1 MRETSLSAKAALSC
15 LLAVVRG
22 YANTIMRYR
31 ARQVDIITRIV
42 SPAHARECR
51 RAAYYKDFPMG
62 VIGAAAV
69 AGEETSAAVFYK
81 RGGTAVLL
89 KRPAVAVITSGCLA
103 ACVSATSKKSLQVL
117 PACDLLS
124 CGTRARGNRHLQS
137 LEAHPPPPSARTTL
151 LHFRTSLR
159 QTLAAADDPF
169 PIFLPSFLQTT
180 AKVLCPPHPSSPAVP
195 PPTAVRGPLPMTA
208 IPASHG

>member
-1 MRETSLSAKAALSC
+1 
-15 LLAVVRG
+15 
-22 YANTIMRYR
+22 
-31 ARQVDIITRIV
+31 
-42 SPAHARECR
+42 
-51 RAAYYKDFPMG
+51 MG

-69 AGEETSAAVFYK
+69 AGEEMSAAVFYK

-137 LEAHPPPPSARTTL
+137 LEAPSPPSPS
-151 LHFRTSLR
+151 SLCSYH
-159 QTLAAADDPF
+159 T
-169 PIFLPSFLQTT
+169 PSFQDL
-180 AKVLCPPHPSSPAVP
+180 SPTNA
-195 PPTAVRGPLPMTA
+195 RGRR
-208 IPASHG
+208 

>member
-124 CGTRARGNRHLQS
+124 CGTRARGDRHLQS
-137 LEAHPPPPSARTTL
+137 LEAPLPLPLLPLLVPHSFISGPLSDKRSRPQMTPPPSFSHLSSRLPLKSRAHHTL
-151 LHFRTSLR
+151 R
-159 QTLAAADDPF
+159 P
-169 PIFLPSFLQTT
+169 P
-180 AKVLCPPHPSSPAVP
+180 LCPLPQPSEAHSP
-195 PPTAVRGPLPMTA
+195 
-208 IPASHG
+208 

>member
-1 MRETSLSAKAALSC
+1 
-15 LLAVVRG
+15 
-22 YANTIMRYR
+22 
-31 ARQVDIITRIV
+31 
-42 SPAHARECR
+42 
-51 RAAYYKDFPMG
+51 MG

-69 AGEETSAAVFYK
+69 AGEEMSAAVFYK

-124 CGTRARGNRHLQS
+124 CGTRARGSRHLQS

-159 QTLAAADDPF
+159 QTLAAADDPS
-169 PIFLPSFLQTT
+169 PSFSHLSFRLSLKSRAHHTLRPP
-180 AKVLCPPHPSSPAVP
+180 LCPLPQPSEAHSP
-195 PPTAVRGPLPMTA
+195 
-208 IPASHG
+208 